1 MLFFNKSIASKISI
15 GVSLLFAIAL
25 ISFTY
30 INYIDSR
37 DNSIKL
43 LSLERQK
50 AVAGSENIL
59 DIELEFDANKAEQ
72 ISKQISKPNLT
83 REEVQNILKT
93 TNKITEFSSIH
104 MVYESDGTIKEA
116 NSIYDVRK
124 YPWYQEALKKNKLII
139 TDPYQNLDNNTYI
152 TLAAP
157 IHVENKFIGVL
168 GINLE
173 AENLSKKIIKLGET
187 KGGYIMILDSEGKI
201 IMHQEKN
208 QIGKSPNSTLSLVN
222 NFQNK
227 NIDKYGMISYTRS
240 NGNQNIADC
249 MNSKHSDWI
258 ICASMDKNI
267 FEEGINNILK
277 KQLWLSA
284 LYILSHRL

>member
-104 MVYESDGTIKEA
+104 MVYESDGTIYKSDGTIKEA
-116 NSIYDVRK
+116 NSIYDARK

-173 AENLSKKIIKLGET
+173 AENLSKKL
-187 KGGYIMILDSEGKI
+187 
-201 IMHQEKN
+201 
-208 QIGKSPNSTLSLVN
+208 
-222 NFQNK
+222 
-227 NIDKYGMISYTRS
+227 
-240 NGNQNIADC
+240 
-249 MNSKHSDWI
+249 
-258 ICASMDKNI
+258 
-267 FEEGINNILK
+267 
-277 KQLWLSA
+277 
-284 LYILSHRL
+284 

>member
-1 MLFFNKSIASKISI
+1 M
-15 GVSLLFAIAL
+15 
-25 ISFTY
+25 
-30 INYIDSR
+30 
-37 DNSIKL
+37 KL

-116 NSIYDVRK
+116 NSIYDARK

-152 TLAAP
+152 TLATP

-222 NFQNK
+222 NF
-227 NIDKYGMISYTRS
+227 
-240 NGNQNIADC
+240 
-249 MNSKHSDWI
+249 
-258 ICASMDKNI
+258 
-267 FEEGINNILK
+267 
-277 KQLWLSA
+277 
-284 LYILSHRL
+284 